1 MTVPAVGNDLIVVD
15 DRMATLSIATY
26 KLVHPS
32 KADVV
37 QQAPSVGLQRRDGSQ
52 AACQNIGFL

>member
-1 MTVPAVGNDLIVVD
+1 MTVPAVANDLIVVD
-15 DRMATLSIATY
+15 DRMATLSIAAY

-37 QQAPSVGLQRRDGSQ
+37 QQAPAVGLSRDGSR
-52 AACQNIGFL
+52 AKC